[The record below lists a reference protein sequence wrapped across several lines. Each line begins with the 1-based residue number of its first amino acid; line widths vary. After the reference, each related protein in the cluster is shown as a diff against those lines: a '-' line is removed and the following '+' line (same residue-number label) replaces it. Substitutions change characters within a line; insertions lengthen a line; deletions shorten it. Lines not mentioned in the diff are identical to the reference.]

1 MTEKNELYFDG
12 RINTRMKEDKPNK
25 LGMALLSKA
34 VRDNVIS

>member
-1 MTEKNELYFDG
+1 VLLHDRKKW